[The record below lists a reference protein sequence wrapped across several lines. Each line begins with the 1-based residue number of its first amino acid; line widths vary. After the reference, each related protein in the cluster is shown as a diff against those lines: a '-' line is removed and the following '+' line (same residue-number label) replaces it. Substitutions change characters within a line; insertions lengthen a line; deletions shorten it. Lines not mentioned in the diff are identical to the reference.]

1 MLEVKSIDTKTSTIL
16 LRKQWRRKVTQ
27 TLVRTLFVSKYQAL
41 MDLEIMHNQAQEGG
55 QSVALT
61 QEEDGDTLEVE
72 GYRKFIEIR
81 R

>member
-1 MLEVKSIDTKTSTIL
+1 
-16 LRKQWRRKVTQ
+16 
-27 TLVRTLFVSKYQAL
+27 
-41 MDLEIMHNQAQEGG
+41 MDLEIMQNQAQEGG

-61 QEEDGDTLEVE
+61 QEEDGDILEVE